1 MSTEV
6 RLARTPDGRRLECR
20 REVRAPAETVWDL
33 FVDTRH
39 WPAWGP
45 SVAAVELD
53 DPETGPRI
61 AAGTT
66 GRVRV
71 AGVWV
76 PFTVT
81 SCVDRRWTWSVARVP
96 ATGHRVESLAADRC
110 RAVFEVPV
118 VAAAYVPICGR
129 ALRRLDRLA
138 TDGC

>member
-1 MSTEV
+1 
-6 RLARTPDGRRLECR
+6 
-20 REVRAPAETVWDL
+20 
-33 FVDTRH
+33 
-39 WPAWGP
+39 
-45 SVAAVELD
+45 
-53 DPETGPRI
+53 
-61 AAGTT
+61 
-66 GRVRV
+66 V